1 MARKKPARKTKVVS
15 IRKPALKNLKKKTA
29 TKKRPVAKKRPAAK
43 KKLVA
48 RKTLAATKKLVA
60 MKMPAAKKKTRV
72 KARTKGKQE
81 ITNPIAV
88 MGRRGLGPSTGGQ
101 SGDTQGLSRREYVD
115 SESVAELLEEGQ
127 YMEAEAVG
135 GVENAKDPDEG
146 EVQTSEVSED
156 DVPEEYE
163 DQD

>member
-29 TKKRPVAKKRPAAK
+29 TKKKPVSKKRPAAK

>member
-1 MARKKPARKTKVVS
+1 
-15 IRKPALKNLKKKTA
+15 
-29 TKKRPVAKKRPAAK
+29 
-43 KKLVA
+43 
-48 RKTLAATKKLVA
+48 

-163 DQD
+163 DQG